1 MWCYLSV
8 VRTPI
13 GSTALRAANHPLGL
27 TRKFAEPNHCPAS
40 AIPML
45 HSLVCHTCN
54 NKGLCSPHIFQSYAG
69 IRLSVQQVPA

>member
-8 VRTPI
+8 VRTPV
-13 GSTALRAANHPLGL
+13 GSTTLRAASHPLGL

-40 AIPML
+40 AIPTL
-45 HSLVCHTCN
+45 HSLVCHTCK

-69 IRLSVQQVPA
+69 IRLSVKQVPA